1 MDERKP
7 SISPSKFH
15 LWSASGSISADIDP
29 PPSGNDFPDGS
40 RVAVYYRNEQEVSRG
55 FLLALGAMGITPAE
69 QLPAT
74 ARPPGAA
81 HPHEANGRALNGAAL
96 SVGKT
101 ESSKED

>member
-7 SISPSKFH
+7 SISIGKLH
-15 LWSASGSISADIDP
+15 HQAVSGRASADIDP

-40 RVAVYYRNEQEVSRG
+40 CLAVYYRNEQEVSRG

-69 QLPAT
+69 QLSAT
-74 ARPPGAA
+74 ATPPGAA
-81 HPHEANGRALNGAAL
+81 HPHEANHRAPNGAAL
-96 SVGKT
+96 SVEKT

>member
-7 SISPSKFH
+7 SISASKFH
-15 LWSASGSISADIDP
+15 HRSACGRISADIDP
-29 PPSGNDFPDGS
+29 PPSGNDFPD
-40 RVAVYYRNEQEVSRG
+40 RTCVAVYYRTGQEVSRG
-55 FLLALGAMGITPAE
+55 FLLALGAMGIAPVE

-74 ARPPGAA
+74 ATPPGAT
-81 HPHEANGRALNGAAL
+81 HPHEANNRVLDGATL